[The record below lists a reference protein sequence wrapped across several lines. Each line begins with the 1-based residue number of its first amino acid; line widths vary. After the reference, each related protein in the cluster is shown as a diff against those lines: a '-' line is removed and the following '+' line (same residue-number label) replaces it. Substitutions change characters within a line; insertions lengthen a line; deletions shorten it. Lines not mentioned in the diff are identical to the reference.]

1 MSVVSDG
8 ELAEATFHILGPAIL
23 CYVMWTVMVARLPAT
38 IVAISALTA
47 PVVGVLS
54 SVLFLGDV
62 MTWQK
67 GLALTAIILSITA
80 TLYQP
85 RKPTNPD
92 V

>member
-1 MSVVSDG
+1 M
-8 ELAEATFHILGPAIL
+8 LATLAFHILGPAIL
-23 CYVMWTVMVARLPAT
+23 CYVLWTVMVARLPAT

-85 RKPTNPD
+85 RKPTNPE

>member
-1 MSVVSDG
+1 M
-8 ELAEATFHILGPAIL
+8 GPAIL
-23 CYVMWTVMVARLPAT
+23 FYVLWTMMVARLPAT

-54 SVLFLGDV
+54 SVLFLGDI

-80 TLYQP
+80 TLFQP
-85 RKPTNPD
+85 RKRASRGALLASLLRFGHPP
-92 V
+92 

>member
-54 SVLFLGDV
+54 SMLFLGDV

-67 GLALTAIILSITA
+67 GLALTAIILSITT
-80 TLYQP
+80 TLFQP
-85 RKPTNPD
+85 R
-92 V
+92 